1 MASSTSNTVI
11 DTTNKITRASYVMG
25 VHRWVAASFGLLNVG
40 HHKFVDISLDQQDP
54 TNILLQSM
62 GITLLAISAIIHS
75 AISFS
80 PTERMSVCQCLVLTF
95 AVEGFICLRE
105 LITPTLRSVAG
116 IVVVDDRL
124 VVITLLGIFAVICAA
139 YSWASLDFF
148 PASIPTTPQSRW
160 TSLSVLIALNAV
172 ISISI
177 GMLSVFYP
185 EETFYEYPKMMDP
198 RLNTLA
204 PNAKELIVI
213 RCWGGFILGIGAMC
227 TKVPWFDPKHQ
238 TIFGIIMLFQYIAL
252 TVLYASDWDQLNTIY
267 QYGSIPVFGTY
278 ILLYVA
284 ALTTSGVA
292 IQKRNDKED

>member
-1 MASSTSNTVI
+1 MASSTTNTVT
-11 DTTNKITRASYVMG
+11 DTTNNITRASHVMG
-25 VHRWVAASFGLLNVG
+25 VHRWIAASAGLHHVG
-40 HHKFVDISLDQQDP
+40 HHQFNDLSLDQQDP
-54 TNILLQSM
+54 TKIVSQSM
-62 GITLLAISAIIHS
+62 GITILAISAIVHS
-75 AISFS
+75 AMSFS
-80 PTERMSVCQCLVLTF
+80 PTERISVCQCLVLTF
-95 AVEGFICLRE
+95 ALEGFIFLRE
-105 LITPTLRSVAG
+105 LITPTLRSVPG
-116 IVVVDDRL
+116 TVEGGDRPI
-124 VVITLLGIFAVICAA
+124 VITFGLFVVLCAA

-204 PNAKELIVI
+204 PNANELFMI
-213 RCWGGFILGIGAMC
+213 RWWGGFILGIGAMC

-278 ILLYVA
+278 ILLYVV
-284 ALTTSGVA
+284 ALATAGVVT
-292 IQKRNDKED
+292 QKRNDKED